1 MKSCAKVGVRNKIAA
16 IETFDAFVEGR
27 TEYFAMSVVSAE
39 VDPIGASI
47 CITTAGG
54 ATYSIG

>member
-1 MKSCAKVGVRNKIAA
+1 MKSYAKVGVGNQIAA

-27 TEYFAMSVVSAE
+27 TEDLAISVVSVE
-39 VDPIGASI
+39 VDPIGANI